1 MVRLAEVAA
10 GPFVRPGLRSS
21 VLIADAVG
29 PHEAA
34 ALAWALQRAGAARCP
49 EVPPVSVG
57 PVVSAFA
64 RAVRPAGGLH
74 ELAGPARGQTLGGI
88 ARQLTRE
95 GMPGTTAELV
105 RTLARLNGIENPD
118 HIEVGQVLTL
128 PRRASAPAS
137 DRGHGGDRR
146 SCHAALDGRCRRWT
160 PPDDSGLLQ
169 GALLRLTRGLTAPA
183 ASAAIPRA
191 PDGTPLFRQ
200 GDPAWRAERLGLS
213 GEGPTLSHAGCA
225 VTACAMA
232 LSRLGGTV
240 LTPDA
245 LVRHLRASGGFKGPL
260 VDWSLA
266 GSAVQGAPRA
276 CPGPLDC
283 GELDRELD
291 AGRPVLLRVVH
302 DVQGGARQHWVCL
315 TGRDARTGQ
324 YTRQRPGHRTH
335 DACWSGRTAR
345 WRAPAASRSTTPPTG
360 GWCASAPAPRSRPER
375 RGHPR
380 SRRAPARRRVAPG
393 RAASG
398 SPARGRSALAGG
410 TAPFRLCRRNDR
422 RSLGTASDGAGDMGE
437 PEWAKAVASGGF
449 APARR
454 APRARAPWPVLRLP
468 RRTWPRGPRD
478 CWLDGASPHSAAVSR
493 AVLR

>member
-1 MVRLAEVAA
+1 M
-10 GPFVRPGLRSS
+10 
-21 VLIADAVG
+21 
-29 PHEAA
+29 
-34 ALAWALQRAGAARCP
+34 
-49 EVPPVSVG
+49 SVG
-57 PVVSAFA
+57 PVVPRSPEGSPPEEHSTQWQ
-64 RAVRPAGGLH
+64 VQP
-74 ELAGPARGQTLGGI
+74 GQTLGGI

-128 PRRASAPAS
+128 PRRALAPARTE
-137 DRGHGGDRR
+137 DTVVTAGPVARR
-146 SCHAALDGRCRRWT
+146 SMGDAPLDAAGRQ
-160 PPDDSGLLQ
+160 GLLQ

-183 ASAAIPRA
+183 ASGGHPRA

-213 GEGPTLSHAGCA
+213 GEGPPLSHAGCA

-266 GSAVQGAPRA
+266 GSAVQGALRA

-324 YTRQRPGHRTH
+324 YTANDPAT
-335 DACWSGRTAR
+335 GRTTVLVWKDGAL
-345 WRAPAASRSTTPPTG
+345 
-360 GWCASAPAPRSRPER
+360 ASA
-375 RGHPR
+375 G
-380 SRRAPARRRVAPG
+380 
-393 RAASG
+393 
-398 SPARGRSALAGG
+398 
-410 TAPFRLCRRNDR
+410 
-422 RSLGTASDGAGDMGE
+422 GE
-437 PEWAKAVASGGF
+437 PIHYAADGRMVHFSTG
-449 APARR
+449 PAQQ
-454 APRARAPWPVLRLP
+454 V
-468 RRTWPRGPRD
+468 
-478 CWLDGASPHSAAVSR
+478 
-493 AVLR
+493 